1 MVNLTIN
8 DTPVSVP
15 AGTTIIAA
23 AQAIGINIPSL
34 CYLKDLNEIS
44 ACRVCSVEVEGE
56 AKLVPSCSNVV
67 REGMKIHT
75 NSPRA
80 RQARKINVELILS
93 QHDCRCAIC
102 SRSGNCKLQKISNDL
117 GIKGTLY
124 ADMQPKAPIITDWT
138 TTFPLFRNPRKCLKC
153 MRCVQVCEKV
163 QSLGV
168 WDVSG
173 TGSRTT
179 IDVSHNRVIK
189 QADCVLCGQCITHC
203 PVEAL
208 RERDD
213 TDGVFAALAAKQK
226 VTVIQVAPAVRTALG
241 ATLQTGETPVSPET
255 IVAALKQIGF
265 DYVFDTSFAADLTIM
280 EESTELLQ
288 RLNAGEL
295 QEFPMFTSCCPAWVR
310 FMKSQYPQYV
320 KYLSS
325 SKSPQQMFG
334 AVTKTWFAQSIG
346 VNPADIYSVSV
357 MPCLAKKAECAL
369 PTMARNGV
377 ADVDASITTREIIR
391 MIRSENILPQDLT
404 AVPFDSPL
412 GTATGAG
419 VIFGATGGV
428 MEAALRS
435 AYYFV
440 TGQAPKDELFQAVRG
455 EKAWKEATYSLG
467 QATVRC
473 AVVSGLANARKLMEA
488 LIAKEV
494 QYDFVEVMSCPGGCV
509 GGGGQPISLQ
519 DEELATKRSETLYAL
534 DKKDALRNSYD
545 NPVIQELYGQFLEKP
560 GSEAAEH
567 LLHTDHEGWSMPLAV
582 KLQKKK

>member
-346 VNPADIYSVSV
+346 VNPADIY
-357 MPCLAKKAECAL
+357 
-369 PTMARNGV
+369 
-377 ADVDASITTREIIR
+377 
-391 MIRSENILPQDLT
+391 
-404 AVPFDSPL
+404 
-412 GTATGAG
+412 
-419 VIFGATGGV
+419 
-428 MEAALRS
+428 
-435 AYYFV
+435 
-440 TGQAPKDELFQAVRG
+440 
-455 EKAWKEATYSLG
+455 
-467 QATVRC
+467 
-473 AVVSGLANARKLMEA
+473 
-488 LIAKEV
+488 
-494 QYDFVEVMSCPGGCV
+494 
-509 GGGGQPISLQ
+509 
-519 DEELATKRSETLYAL
+519 
-534 DKKDALRNSYD
+534 
-545 NPVIQELYGQFLEKP
+545 
-560 GSEAAEH
+560 
-567 LLHTDHEGWSMPLAV
+567 
-582 KLQKKK
+582 